1 MSEHLFNQPVQPTPT
16 VEAYKEKAWYCT
28 FTLGTEAAHVRTC
41 AIQVY
46 NFGNAPSQ
54 SVALTLI
61 PSATATGVADNTNNT
76 ITLTS
81 GGAGIL
87 TKPQATGSLDIL
99 AETGSTG
106 LLNLDMTQ
114 ASATGDRYIRVV
126 MPDGTVVTSAVI
138 AFAGAFE

>member
-1 MSEHLFNQPVQPTPT
+1 MFNKPVMNDST
-16 VEAYKEKAWYCT
+16 VAAYKDIPWYCT

-46 NFGNAPSQ
+46 NFGNALTQ
-54 SVALTLI
+54 AVAIKLF

-87 TKPQATGSLDIL
+87 TKPQATGSLDIE

-114 ASATGDRYIRVV
+114 ANATGDRYLRAV
-126 MPDGTVVTSAVI
+126 MPDGTIVTSAVI
-138 AFAGAFE
+138 AFTGAFE